1 MKQFTMEE
9 IKGAKEEAKRFNI
22 KVVGRKNTEVLDEV
36 NAALKAEFEAAEA
49 AKQNEEPALEEK
61 KEDAALQQEESS
73 QEVGQIEPTAQ
84 VVKSLQDY
92 GFEPGEI
99 AYITGRQVNGQKVI
113 LANRKIMLTKVSK
126 KPGMFNGQLIHEK
139 SGLPQKCEIAIPME
153 VVTKLQ
159 IEAPV
164 EEVVEQ
170 SETQIAE
177 AQ

>member
-1 MKQFTMEE
+1 MKQFTMND

-22 KVVGRKNTEVLDEV
+22 KVVGRKNSEVLDEV
-36 NAALKAEFEAAEA
+36 NAALKAEFEATEA
-49 AKQNEEPALEEK
+49 AKQEEEVVSTETQEPVNEDEK
-61 KEDAALQQEESS
+61 KED
-73 QEVGQIEPTAQ
+73 VGQIEPTAP
-84 VVKSLQDY
+84 VVKSLQDF

-139 SGLPQKCEIAIPME
+139 TGLPQKCEIAIPIE
-153 VVTKLQ
+153 VVIKLAV
-159 IEAPV
+159 EAPAE
-164 EEVVEQ
+164 EEVVQ
-170 SETQIAE
+170 SETQLAE